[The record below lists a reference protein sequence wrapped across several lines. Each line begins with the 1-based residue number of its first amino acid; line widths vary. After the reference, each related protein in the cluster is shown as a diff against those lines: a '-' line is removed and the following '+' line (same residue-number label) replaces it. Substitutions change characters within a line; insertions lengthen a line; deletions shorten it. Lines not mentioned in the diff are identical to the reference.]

1 MTNGSNRYP
10 DTIEWASFLPY
21 AGPIVIEKTW
31 KWVPKTVMETE
42 TIENARDATPLT
54 SIMKQ
59 KVPPRCGFFSHAI
72 TIFSPARRK
81 HEQGHGLAPSYV
93 VDRKCFKK
101 LLRPNFLRQLSEF
114 QWRKLRRKS
123 CVPFGLETVAR
134 TDVSSANVNN
144 SSNTIPLTQTQFT
157 FFPMNRWLESWC
169 Y

>member
-1 MTNGSNRYP
+1 MGLLPSIRWPNCYRKNVEVGTQDGDGNGNHRKCQGCHP
-10 DTIEWASFLPY
+10 ANLNH
-21 AGPIVIEKTW
+21 
-31 KWVPKTVMETE
+31 ET
-42 TIENARDATPLT
+42 
-54 SIMKQ
+54 KG
-59 KVPPRCGFFSHAI
+59 PPRCGFFSHAI